1 VRDYQAVSK
10 LTSNPYILCVAPALN
25 VTSVPDLIA
34 LAKAKPGAVSYGSA
48 GNGSILHL
56 TSALLASM
64 ANTHML
70 HVPYKGVAEVY
81 PALVSGQ
88 VNWVAGSP
96 ISALPLIKSGRLK
109 GIAVTSATRARAAP
123 ELPPVADAVPGYEVI
138 AWFGMF
144 APAGAPMNI
153 VNRLQAEAKRALQTP
168 EVTRRMDAE
177 GTDIV
182 GSTPQQFAPEVKAEF
197 EKWRNLMRKLGLD
210 RQG

>member
-1 VRDYQAVSK
+1 
-10 LTSNPYILCVAPALN
+10 
-25 VTSVPDLIA
+25 
-34 LAKAKPGAVSYGSA
+34 
-48 GNGSILHL
+48 
-56 TSALLASM
+56 
-64 ANTHML
+64 
-70 HVPYKGVAEVY
+70 
-81 PALVSGQ
+81 
-88 VNWVAGSP
+88 
-96 ISALPLIKSGRLK
+96 
-109 GIAVTSATRARAAP
+109 
-123 ELPPVADAVPGYEVI
+123 
-138 AWFGMF
+138 MF